1 MPSSLPPPNTS
12 IEIYWLS
19 SSWKRRLNE
28 LESSTE
34 NQTKEYNEI
43 RTAMGE
49 LRSALDGSEKQVRE
63 TEKQRND
70 IRRLLDE
77 SNQRYD
83 KLQKEYKGLQAK
95 QSRFDVSSRSSM
107 ESARAG
113 SPPVNGTARPQPG
126 NMDYVYL
133 KTILLQFLEQKDK
146 KRQADLVKTVLGQLL
161 HFDK

>member
-1 MPSSLPPPNTS
+1 
-12 IEIYWLS
+12 
-19 SSWKRRLNE
+19 
-28 LESSTE
+28 
-34 NQTKEYNEI
+34 
-43 RTAMGE
+43 MGE

-77 SNQRYD
+77 SNQRYE

-95 QSRFDVSSRSSM
+95 QSRFGDVSSRSSM
-107 ESARAG
+107 ESGRAG